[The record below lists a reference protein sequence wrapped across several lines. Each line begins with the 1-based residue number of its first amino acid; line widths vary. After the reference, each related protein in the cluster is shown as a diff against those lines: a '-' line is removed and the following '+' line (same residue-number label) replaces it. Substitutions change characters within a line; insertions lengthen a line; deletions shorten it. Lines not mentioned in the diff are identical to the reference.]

1 MILVQG
7 NNTTHLVTNT
17 KPFNGANELQEPP
30 ALLVKALQFYFK
42 SIGRLFPRIS
52 VKLASQLFSSPFYRA
67 KHRRSDEL
75 LESAE
80 RSFLKV
86 DGNNIRIYKWGSSDR
101 KVLLL
106 HGWQSRGTALRGF
119 VPGLIEKGFEV
130 IALDA
135 PAHGESDGKACSVR
149 LYAEAV
155 EAVVAK
161 YPEISSVISHSI
173 GSVTWMYYSSFI
185 NPAFKLER
193 LIMMAAPDSFENIV
207 NNAIRMFGLS
217 GKLKNLFMEEVFDH
231 FNITDAEDF
240 SLSGKLGQVN
250 INEVYVIHDEEDRL
264 IPMRRATYIIEHISQ
279 SHLYITKGF
288 GHFRLVKNP
297 VVMQKVLD
305 LVK

>member
-7 NNTTHLVTNT
+7 NNTTHLVTST
-17 KPFNGANELQEPP
+17 KPFNEANELQEPP
-30 ALLVKALQFYFK
+30 ALVVKTFQLYFK
-42 SIGRLFPRIS
+42 TLGRLFPRIS
-52 VKLASQLFSSPFYRA
+52 VKIASQLFSTPFYRA

-75 LESAE
+75 LKSAE
-80 RSFLKV
+80 RSFLSV
-86 DGNNIRIYKWGSSDR
+86 DGNKIRIYKWGSSNQ

-135 PAHGESDGKACSVR
+135 PAHGESGGRSCSVR

-155 EAVVAK
+155 EVVVAK
-161 YPEISSVISHSI
+161 HPEISSVISHSI

-185 NPAFKLER
+185 NPSFKLKR

-217 GKLKNLFMEEVFDH
+217 GKLKNFFIEDVFDH
-231 FNITDAEDF
+231 FNISDAEDF
-240 SLSGKLGQVN
+240 ALSGKLGQVN
-250 INEVYVIHDEEDRL
+250 INEVHVIHDEEDRL
-264 IPMRRATYIIEHISQ
+264 IPMERATYIIEHINQ

-305 LVK
+305 LAK